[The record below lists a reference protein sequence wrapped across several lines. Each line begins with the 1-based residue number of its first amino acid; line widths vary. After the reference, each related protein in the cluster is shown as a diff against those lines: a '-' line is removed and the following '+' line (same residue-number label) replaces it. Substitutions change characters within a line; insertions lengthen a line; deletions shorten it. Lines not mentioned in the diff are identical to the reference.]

1 MWLTRCFTPH
11 YVSSCSFNIWD
22 KFFAWR
28 VIKCFIIF
36 LFTRYTIFDSKQMP
50 PIAQPPSHAP
60 LLMQQPQPLANV
72 PSGSCSSMQNPLS
85 PPQMDVLSV
94 SSKKLCSYCTN
105 ELGSGAAMIIENLGL
120 FYHIFCF
127 KCSVCHIPI
136 SDGNIHGTDV
146 RVRNSRLHCQN
157 CFSNE
162 EGVKFS
168 CVWLIYVGLNERR
181 SLALM
186 ITELRELIFSIQFF
200 KCDFILKHMS
210 PTSPR
215 KQSDYFS
222 LNFLLFDE
230 LLNQRRKNT
239 RKAQHKKKKVSRGHA
254 PIFLLLFEG
263 EEFAEPRQ
271 SDQLMINDS
280 ISSKRSSS
288 TVFAHFCLLMTM
300 ELFENKYPRKSSSPP
315 PSQ

>member
-1 MWLTRCFTPH
+1 
-11 YVSSCSFNIWD
+11 
-22 KFFAWR
+22 
-28 VIKCFIIF
+28 
-36 LFTRYTIFDSKQMP
+36 MP

-72 PSGSCSSMQNPLS
+72 PSGSCSSMQNTLS

-181 SLALM
+181 SQALM

-200 KCDFILKHMS
+200 KWGFILKHMS

-239 RKAQHKKKKVSRGHA
+239 RKAQHKKKSVEVTLPSFCSFLKARNLLSRGKA
-254 PIFLLLFEG
+254 IN
-263 EEFAEPRQ
+263 RW
-271 SDQLMINDS
+271 LMIASPQNALRRQYLLTS
-280 ISSKRSSS
+280 VCWWQWNCLKINTHENLQALPPRNS
-288 TVFAHFCLLMTM
+288 TL
-300 ELFENKYPRKSSSPP
+300 
-315 PSQ
+315 